1 MSAMQLKPCLQ
12 QLNRATVNTLNRLD
26 CSQCF
31 AEKKLKIYSDPLNR
45 RLLFKFLHR
54 KIRSNQVKLNFDVQ
68 PQNKGEKL
76 PYNNGVIKT
85 TQKHVS
91 KLGYNGNV
99 QSQSKT
105 ISIKL

>member
-1 MSAMQLKPCLQ
+1 M
-12 QLNRATVNTLNRLD
+12 
-26 CSQCF
+26 
-31 AEKKLKIYSDPLNR
+31 
-45 RLLFKFLHR
+45 
-54 KIRSNQVKLNFDVQ
+54 Q